1 MALDVT
7 TLLDK
12 VTSHAA
18 TLGYFD
24 RINTHEPKNA
34 PGNGLSASVWFDQIE
49 VIRTSG
55 LASSSAKV
63 TLNIRLATN
72 MIQEP
77 QDMIDTNLVNALNA
91 LMAAYHGDFEL
102 GSQVRMIDVLGAYGT
117 PLSAQAGYLNQDN
130 KIYRV
135 FTIKLPLIVNDVW
148 DQTA

>member
-1 MALDVT
+1 MALDVN

-49 VIRTSG
+49 VVRASG
-55 LASSSAKV
+55 LSSSSAKV
-63 TLNIRLATN
+63 VLNIRLATS

-91 LMAAYHGDFEL
+91 LLAAYHGDFEL
-102 GSQVRMIDVLGAYGT
+102 GGNVRMIDVLGAYGT
-117 PLSAQAGYLNQDN
+117 PLMAQAGYLNQDN